1 MPTVLIA
8 SDKFK
13 GSLTAAQVAAALSA
27 GIGRVSGATVVTVPV
42 ADGGDGTV
50 DAAVSAGFERVR
62 LSAAGP
68 TGEPV
73 ETAYARRGE
82 IAVVEM
88 ADVSGLWRLPGGRR
102 EPLTAT
108 SRGLGEVIG
117 AGQSTGVGDQD
128 AVRAATHIARVEVAP
143 AGCRGPLLSS
153 VVPGGIAWSSL

>member
-27 GIGRVSGATVVTVPV
+27 GIGRVSDATVVTVPV

-50 DAAVSAGFERVR
+50 DAAVSAGFERVP

-82 IAVVEM
+82 TAVVEM
-88 ADVSGLWRLPGGRR
+88 ADVSGLWR
-102 EPLTAT
+102 
-108 SRGLGEVIG
+108 
-117 AGQSTGVGDQD
+117 
-128 AVRAATHIARVEVAP
+128 H
-143 AGCRGPLLSS
+143 
-153 VVPGGIAWSSL
+153 